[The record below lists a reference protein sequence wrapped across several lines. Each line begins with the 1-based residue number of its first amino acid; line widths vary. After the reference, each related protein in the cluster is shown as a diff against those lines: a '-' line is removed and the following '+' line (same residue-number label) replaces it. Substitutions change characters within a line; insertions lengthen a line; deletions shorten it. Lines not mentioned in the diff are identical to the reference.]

1 MFRKVN
7 IKNKEYYVYV
17 YESFNGFKNTVF
29 LIHGWG
35 MDHYTFKKIY
45 KDIEKRYNVICI
57 DLIGFGE
64 SDMMK
69 DAFSLDDYSEMI
81 NCLIETYNKK
91 YNLENLYLLGHSFG
105 GRVIIKYLNNYYS
118 DLIKGI
124 ILCSSAGIKNKS
136 LKKYYKIYKY
146 KLKKKVYKFLSYIS
160 LRYKR
165 KLDFLVNNS
174 GSRDYIGLNSVLKQ
188 TMSKA
193 VGEDL
198 FNKLKNIKVKTI
210 LTWGRNDSV
219 TPLKEAYLFK
229 KEIKN
234 SKLIVFENS
243 GHFPYIDE
251 ENKFIGVIDYALS
264 YYFNS

>member
-7 IKNKEYYVYV
+7 IKSKEYYVYA
-17 YESFNGFKNTVF
+17 YENFNGFKNTIF

-35 MDHYTFKKIY
+35 MDHCTFKKIY
-45 KDIEKRYNVICI
+45 KDIEKKYNVICI

-64 SDMMK
+64 SDMMN

-81 NCLIETYNKK
+81 KELIEIYDKK

-105 GRVIIKYLNNYYS
+105 GRVIVKYLNSYNNH
-118 DLIKGI
+118 LIKGI

-136 LKKYYKIYKY
+136 FKKYYNIYKY
-146 KLKKKVYKFLSYIS
+146 KLKKRIYKTLSYIS
-160 LRYKR
+160 VRYKN
-165 KLDFLVNNS
+165 KLDYLLNNS

-198 FNKLKNIKVKTI
+198 FFKLKNIKVKTI
-210 LTWGRNDSV
+210 LAWGRNDSV
-219 TPLKEAYLFK
+219 TPLKEAFLFK
-229 KEIKN
+229 KEIEN
-234 SKLIVFENS
+234 SKLIIFENS

-251 ENKFIGVIDYALS
+251 ENKFIGVIDYAIS
-264 YYFNS
+264 CYFNS